1 MWKFSLVL
9 SPPIPHVCFYSFG
22 PYPILQHQPKL
33 IQAASRILLISISPQ
48 GWSAIWSYAGKKKRG
63 RGFGINQGCL
73 IPKSKTS
80 GRIRRRPKE
89 FLKIATAQTMQK
101 LNAGIKQWKEAH
113 CFICRMYRINTYA
126 QIIAVFVPVSGNYRK
141 LHLQGKNSI

>member
-1 MWKFSLVL
+1 MFSLPP
-9 SPPIPHVCFYSFG
+9 SPMSASTLLAHIRFCNINQSSYRLPPESFSF
-22 PYPILQHQPKL
+22 P
-33 IQAASRILLISISPQ
+33 
-48 GWSAIWSYAGKKKRG
+48 SAHRDGQQFDLMQEKKKRG